1 MVPDTTTQGGGGG
14 APAAA
19 GPAADAPLLKMS
31 GIEKRYAGVRALRGV
46 DFEVL
51 AGEVHGLIGENG
63 AGKSTLIKILSGV
76 EQSDGCHVEYD
87 GKQVHFTNTAAA
99 LASGIGTVFQ
109 EPQVFPDLTVA
120 ENVFVGRELR
130 TGDRRVDWAE
140 QARHCVDLLR
150 SLHLDPGLAHRT
162 MGDLSV
168 ATWQLVSIAKA
179 LASDCRILILD
190 EPSAILTARETE
202 TLFEVVRRLTAAGVG
217 VIYISHRLDELFLI
231 TDRVTVIRD
240 GENVATQPTTD
251 LTPHRVA
258 ELMVGREL
266 KGDEHLPTRPAGD
279 VLLQAKGLG
288 RSGAFTDVDL
298 EVRAGEIVGLYGLI
312 GSGAEDVALAIYG
325 IEPAD
330 AGELHIKG
338 RTVRI
343 GSPVV
348 ADRLGIA
355 LLPADRKRQGI
366 FASHAIDFNVAAGN
380 LERLSAARIFVDR
393 RAERTRVTELTKRL
407 NVKTPSIKQRIGAL
421 SGGNQQKV
429 VLARQIMQRPDVLVL
444 EEPSQGVD
452 VGAKQEIHT
461 IIGELAEG
469 GSAVL
474 VVSSDLPE
482 VLKVCDRIVVLREG
496 RVVQRFDRGASDTDV
511 LAAAAGR
518 LHAVPRSDAPDPDI
532 AGSDQ
537 KEDANGHH

>member
-1 MVPDTTTQGGGGG
+1 MAPDTTTQNAGGG
-14 APAAA
+14 APAPA
-19 GPAADAPLLKMS
+19 GPAIEAPLLKMS

-76 EQSDGCHVEYD
+76 EQSDAGHIEYD
-87 GKQVHFTNTAAA
+87 GQQVHFTSTAAA

-130 TGDRRVDWAE
+130 TGDRRVNWAE
-140 QARHCVDLLR
+140 QERHCVDLLR
-150 SLHLDPGLAHRT
+150 SLHLDPGLSHRT

-190 EPSAILTARETE
+190 EPSAILTSRETE
-202 TLFEVVRRLTAAGVG
+202 TLFEVVRRLTQRGVG

-240 GENVATQPTTD
+240 GENVATRPISD

-266 KGDEHLPTRPAGD
+266 KGDEHLPTRRAGD
-279 VLLQAKGLG
+279 VRLHAKGLS

-330 AGELHIKG
+330 AGELQIKG

-348 ADRLGIA
+348 ADQLGIA

-380 LERLSAARIFVDR
+380 LERLAAARIFVDR

-452 VGAKQEIHT
+452 VGAKQEIHA
-461 IIGELAEG
+461 IIGELAEV

-496 RVVQRFDRGASDTDV
+496 RIVQRFERGASDTDV

-518 LHAVPRSDAPDPDI
+518 LHAVPGPDAPDAETTGD
-532 AGSDQ
+532 DQ
-537 KEDANGHH
+537 RKDSNGHH

>member
-1 MVPDTTTQGGGGG
+1 MSSDTTTQGGGGG
-14 APAAA
+14 SAVTA
-19 GPAADAPLLKMS
+19 GPAANEPLLRMT

-76 EQSDGCHVEYD
+76 EHADGGSIEYD
-87 GKQVHFTNTAAA
+87 GRKVHFGNTATA

-140 QARHCVDLLR
+140 QEKHCVELLR
-150 SLHLDPGLAHRT
+150 SLHLDPSLAHRT

-179 LASDCRILILD
+179 LAADCRILILD
-190 EPSAILTARETE
+190 EPSAILTSRETE
-202 TLFEVVRRLTAAGVG
+202 TLFEVVRRLTAQGVG

-240 GENVATQPTTD
+240 GENVATRPIGE
-251 LTPHRVA
+251 LSPHRVA

-266 KGDEHLPTRPAGD
+266 TGGEHLESRPIGD
-279 VLLQAKGLG
+279 VVLHAKGLT
-288 RSGAFTDVDL
+288 REGAFEDVDL
-298 EVRAGEIVGLYGLI
+298 DVRAGEIVGLYGLI
-312 GSGAEDVALAIYG
+312 GSGADDVALAVYG

-330 AGELHIKG
+330 AGELAVKG
-338 RTVRI
+338 RKVRI
-343 GSPVV
+343 GSPVT

-366 FASHAIDFNVAAGN
+366 FASHPIDFNVAAGN
-380 LERLSAARIFVDR
+380 LERLTAGRLFVNR
-393 RAERTRVTELTKRL
+393 RQERERVTELSKRL

-429 VLARQIMQRPDVLVL
+429 VLARQLLQRPDVLVL

-452 VGAKQEIHT
+452 VGAKEEIHR

-469 GSAVL
+469 GAAVL

-482 VLKVCDRIVVLREG
+482 VLKVCDRITVLREG
-496 RVVQRFDRGASDTDV
+496 RVVRSFDRGASDTDV

-518 LHAVPRSDAPDPDI
+518 LHAVAPEDGPTTDG
-532 AGSDQ
+532 ATDQ
-537 KEDANGHH
+537 RGDNG

>member
-1 MVPDTTTQGGGGG
+1 MSSDTTTQAGGGGS
-14 APAAA
+14 AA
-19 GPAADAPLLKMS
+19 GPGPDVPLLRMS

-51 AGEVHGLIGENG
+51 AGEVHGLVGENG

-76 EQSDGCHVEYD
+76 EHADAGRIEYD
-87 GKQVHFTNTAAA
+87 GQQVHFTSTAAA
-99 LASGIGTVFQ
+99 LVSGIGTVFQ

-120 ENVFVGRELR
+120 ENVFVGREVR
-130 TGDRRVDWAE
+130 TGDRRIDWPE
-140 QARHCVDLLR
+140 QERHCVELLQ
-150 SLHLDPGLAHRT
+150 SLHLEPGLAHRT

-179 LASDCRILILD
+179 LAADCRILILD

-202 TLFEVVRRLTAAGVG
+202 TLFEVVRRLTERAVG

-240 GENVATQPTTD
+240 GENVATRATAD
-251 LTPHRVA
+251 VTPHRVA

-266 KGDEHLPTRPAGD
+266 TGDEHLPERPHGD
-279 VLLQAKGLG
+279 VVIRASGLG
-288 RSGAFTDVDL
+288 RSGSFTDIDL
-298 EVRAGEIVGLYGLI
+298 EVRGGEIVGLYGLI
-312 GSGAEDVALAIYG
+312 GSGAEGIALAIYG

-330 AGELHIKG
+330 TGTIEVKG
-338 RTVRI
+338 RSERI
-343 GSPVV
+343 TSPVQ
-348 ADRLGIA
+348 ADRLGVA
-355 LLPADRKRQGI
+355 LLPADRKRQGL
-366 FASHAIDFNVAAGN
+366 FATHPIDFNISAGN
-380 LERLSAARIFVDR
+380 LERLATARVLVNR
-393 RAERTRVTELTKRL
+393 AAERTKVTQLTRRL
-407 NVKTPSIKQRIGAL
+407 NVRTPSIKQRISAL

-429 VLARQIMQRPDVLVL
+429 VLARQVLQRPEVLVL

-452 VGAKQEIHT
+452 VGAKEEIHR
-461 IIGELAEG
+461 IIGELAG
-469 GSAVL
+469 GGTAVL

-496 RVVQRFDRGASDTDV
+496 RVVQRFERGAKDTDV

-518 LHAVPRSDAPDPDI
+518 LHDAPSPEAAAPDP
-532 AGSDQ
+532 ATARGQ
-537 KEDANGHH
+537 EERHGHH